1 MAPILISFLN
11 EINLIC
17 GILRIDTNDTLTGED
32 ISRMYDIL
40 QTELNIPFKENGKVR
55 VSQVI
60 SSLSEIFGEIASVSM
75 DLNMQYYGEEDI
87 EDMLSQLDQR
97 IVVYFNI
104 GDYVFLD
111 CEGSQQ
117 RIEALI
123 NTYQ

>member
-17 GILRIDTNDTLTGED
+17 GILRIDTNDSLTGED
-32 ISRMYDIL
+32 ISRMYDTL
-40 QTELNIPFKENGKVR
+40 QTELNMPFKENGKVR

-111 CEGSQQ
+111 SEGSQE
-117 RIEALI
+117 RIETLI
-123 NTYQ
+123 NSYQ